1 MTNLHF
7 LIALLI
13 SDFLT
18 IILAFALR
26 KERKKQ
32 IAKCF
37 YIILILMFIWT
48 MSLTFQIL
56 LQNSSIPPVF
66 FEGLASFGAEFTSL
80 AFLALGIIFAKSKIK
95 LNKKH
100 LLLLIIPVI
109 SIILMLTNNYHHLY
123 YVKYSTN
130 LNSTI
135 YGPYMT
141 IHSIYSYLLFGITI
155 ILLLRYSI
163 KNAGFFSKQALLII
177 TGTLIPIVANVIGYL
192 GIIPMTV
199 YITPIC
205 FSFTILFFALAI
217 FKFKFLSVT
226 PIAMQRIVDRISDS
240 FLVLNEDNVITDF
253 NDTFIKTFNLSSNS
267 VRNQNFIKFIQSNQ
281 IEKIDI
287 PSIKETLKK
296 CKTTTDTYIFAR
308 DFKIKDKYFN
318 IEINGIY
325 SKNSFLGTIIL
336 LKDVTQHVLDMQ
348 TIEDNQSIIMEQER
362 LASLGQMIGG
372 IAHNLKTPIMSI
384 SGALEGLTDLITEYN
399 NSIEDSE
406 VTPEDHHEIASD
418 MTNWINKIKTH
429 LSYMSDVISA
439 IKGQAVSS
447 NGTQIADFTV
457 DELIKQVQILMKH
470 ELSNSLTNLNISINI
485 DPNFVLRGNINSLI
499 QVINNMISNSIQ
511 AYGGKQQENIYLNI
525 YKKDNNI
532 IISIKDYAGGLPEEV
547 KDKLF
552 KEMITTKGKNGT
564 GLGLFMSHSN
574 IKAHFN
580 GNITFESEAGKGTVF
595 NIILPV

>member
-1 MTNLHF
+1 MNNLF
-7 LIALLI
+7 ALLFMLI
-13 SDFLT
+13 SELLIIVLFLFLKKQKNGQ
-18 IILAFALR
+18 IKLAFISVLT
-26 KERKKQ
+26 
-32 IAKCF
+32 CMF
-37 YIILILMFIWT
+37 VWTFSLIM
-48 MSLTFQIL
+48 QIL
-56 LQNSSIPPVF
+56 FQNQNINPLF
-66 FEGLASFGAEFTSL
+66 FEKFAVFGASL
-80 AFLALGIIFAKSKIK
+80 VPVCLLTLSIIFARTK
-95 LNKKH
+95 LRFKWYYCI
-100 LLLLIIPVI
+100 LLIIPCI
-109 SIILMLTNNYHHLY
+109 SIISMWIKNSYLMYAQ
-123 YVKYSTN
+123 YS
-130 LNSTI
+130 I
-135 YGPYMT
+135 YINETKFGSYFY
-141 IHSIYSYLLFGITI
+141 IHSIYTYLLFAVALF
-155 ILLLRYSI
+155 LLLKYSI
-163 KNAGFFSKQALLII
+163 KNAGFFSKQSILII
-177 TGTLIPIVANVIGYL
+177 LGTLVPIVVNVLGTF

-199 YITPIC
+199 YITPIS

-253 NDTFIKTFNLSSNS
+253 NDTFLKTFNLSSNIL
-267 VRNQNFIKFIQSNQ
+267 RNKDFIKFIQNKN
-281 IEKIDI
+281 IANLDI
-287 PSIKETLKK
+287 NSIKETLKK
-296 CKTTTDTYIFAR
+296 CKTSTDTYIFAR
-308 DFKIKDKYFN
+308 DLNIDNKYFN

-325 SKNSFLGTIIL
+325 SKNSFLGILIL
-336 LKDVTQHVLDMQ
+336 LKDVTQHVNDMQ

-418 MTNWINKIKTH
+418 MTSWINKIKTH
-429 LSYMSDVISA
+429 LSYMSDVITA
-439 IKGQAVSS
+439 IKGQAVGSS
-447 NGTQIADFTV
+447 GTQIADFTI

-470 ELSNSLTNLNISINI
+470 ELSNSLIKLNINMNVDSNL
-485 DPNFVLRGNINSLI
+485 VLHGNINSLV

-511 AYGGKQQENIYLNI
+511 AYNGKQNENIDLNI
-525 YKKDNNI
+525 SSKENKI
-532 IISIKDYAGGLPEEV
+532 VISIKDYAGGLPEKV

-564 GLGLFMSHSN
+564 GLGLFMSYSN

-595 NIILPV
+595 NIIIPV